1 MKRKVDTMNEKPQ
14 ITALPADK
22 LLSTAEVAEVL
33 GGTDVGFVNRIIN
46 CELLLAINEFVREY
60 AGRDIV
66 AEVDRIE
73 LEKMRKKKKLQHSKE
88 MREFARGLAEH
99 AELTHF
105 IRGLDIDDEDEG
117 RLF

>member
-1 MKRKVDTMNEKPQ
+1 MKEKPQ

-22 LLSTAEVAEVL
+22 LLSTAEVAEAL

-46 CELLLAINEFVREY
+46 CGLLLAMRFGPRKKVPTSVLNEFVREY

-73 LEKMRKKKKLQHSKE
+73 LEKMRKK
-88 MREFARGLAEH
+88 ATA
-99 AELTHF
+99 
-105 IRGLDIDDEDEG
+105 
-117 RLF
+117 

>member
-1 MKRKVDTMNEKPQ
+1 MKEKPQ

-46 CELLLAINEFVREY
+46 CGLLLAMRFGPRKKVPTSVLNEFVREY

-73 LEKMRKKKKLQHSKE
+73 LEKMRKKAIS
-88 MREFARGLAEH
+88 
-99 AELTHF
+99 
-105 IRGLDIDDEDEG
+105 
-117 RLF
+117 

>member
-1 MKRKVDTMNEKPQ
+1 MKRKVDTMKEKPQ

-33 GGTDVGFVNRIIN
+33 GCKHGGSVNRLIN
-46 CELLLAINEFVREY
+46 CGLLLAMRFGPRKKVPTSVLNEFVREY

-73 LEKMRKKKKLQHSKE
+73 LEKMRKK
-88 MREFARGLAEH
+88 ATA
-99 AELTHF
+99 
-105 IRGLDIDDEDEG
+105 
-117 RLF
+117 

>member
-1 MKRKVDTMNEKPQ
+1 MKEKPQ

-46 CELLLAINEFVREY
+46 CR
-60 AGRDIV
+60 
-66 AEVDRIE
+66 
-73 LEKMRKKKKLQHSKE
+73 
-88 MREFARGLAEH
+88 
-99 AELTHF
+99 
-105 IRGLDIDDEDEG
+105 LDIDDEDEG

>member
-1 MKRKVDTMNEKPQ
+1 MKEKLQ

-46 CELLLAINEFVREY
+46 CGLLLAMRFGPRKKVPTSVLNEFVREY

-73 LEKMRKKKKLQHSKE
+73 LEKMRKK
-88 MREFARGLAEH
+88 ATA
-99 AELTHF
+99 
-105 IRGLDIDDEDEG
+105 
-117 RLF
+117 

>member
-1 MKRKVDTMNEKPQ
+1 MKRKVDTMKEKPQ

-46 CELLLAINEFVREY
+46 CGLLLAMRFGPRKKVPTSVLNEFVREY

-73 LEKMRKKKKLQHSKE
+73 LEKRRKK
-88 MREFARGLAEH
+88 ATA
-99 AELTHF
+99 
-105 IRGLDIDDEDEG
+105 
-117 RLF
+117 

>member
-1 MKRKVDTMNEKPQ
+1 MKRKVDTMKEKPQ
-14 ITALPADK
+14 ITELPADK

-46 CELLLAINEFVREY
+46 CGLLLAMRFGPRKKVPTSVLNEFVREY

-73 LEKMRKKKKLQHSKE
+73 LEKMRKK
-88 MREFARGLAEH
+88 ATA
-99 AELTHF
+99 
-105 IRGLDIDDEDEG
+105 
-117 RLF
+117 

>member
-1 MKRKVDTMNEKPQ
+1 MKRKVDTMKEKPQ

-46 CELLLAINEFVREY
+46 CGLLLAMLFGPRKKVPTSVLNEFVREY

-73 LEKMRKKKKLQHSKE
+73 LEKMRKK
-88 MREFARGLAEH
+88 ATA
-99 AELTHF
+99 
-105 IRGLDIDDEDEG
+105 
-117 RLF
+117 

>member
-1 MKRKVDTMNEKPQ
+1 MKRKVDTMKEKLQ

-46 CELLLAINEFVREY
+46 CGLLLAMRFGPRKKVPTSVLNEFVREY

-73 LEKMRKKKKLQHSKE
+73 LEKMRKK
-88 MREFARGLAEH
+88 ATA
-99 AELTHF
+99 
-105 IRGLDIDDEDEG
+105 
-117 RLF
+117 